1 MIQATYLWGSK
12 PVSLGNTN
20 WAGNILA
27 AIVKTK
33 ICKAKGRDEMGGEG
47 AGLSSCQ
54 DWAGGGV

>member
-1 MIQATYLWGSK
+1 M
-12 PVSLGNTN
+12 SLGNTN